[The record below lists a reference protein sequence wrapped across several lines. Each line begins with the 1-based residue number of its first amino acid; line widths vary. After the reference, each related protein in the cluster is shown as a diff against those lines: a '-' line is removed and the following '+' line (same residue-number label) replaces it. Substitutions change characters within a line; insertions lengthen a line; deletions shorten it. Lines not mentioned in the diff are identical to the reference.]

1 MKIVEFHSL
10 VCDLCGSLFFSKR
23 DLKSHMKRVHSDGT
37 NVKHPCDECG
47 KEFGSKS
54 DMLRHVRV
62 VHWKIKGLSTSG
74 KCDECGKEFAFK
86 GDATRHMRTVHNL
99 FKDPDFELKVCP
111 GKCFKIMSR
120 SQGRSS

>member
-1 MKIVEFHSL
+1 
-10 VCDLCGSLFFSKR
+10 
-23 DLKSHMKRVHSDGT
+23 MKRVHSDGT

-111 GKCFKIMSR
+111 GKCSKLTSR
-120 SQGRSS
+120 SQGLSILNLILF